1 MKTQLFVLGAR
12 DVEMIHIEN
21 ILSLHGERYVY
32 ALSPNGERVSP
43 RNASSGEWI
52 IDDPTIDLVDVDEI
66 VLIEL
71 TPPKDWP
78 YGSKTIVLDHHSEG
92 SIPFPSIFQLCTY
105 LVSGIEGLICGC
117 ADHDLR
123 IAYKAFDPAKVLDF
137 RRRSLNLSTG
147 DLEAAKAA
155 VERAP
160 LVGGVRIVSDSPNP
174 LVGDILLSRSE
185 MGLVCIPSDKEG
197 VRKWSF
203 SGAIAQEI
211 AETII
216 NNARAQGLEHYWFPT
231 RGVGGVYCDDPTSLI
246 DEQS

>member
-43 RNASSGEWI
+43 RNASTGEWV
-52 IDDPTIDLVDVDEI
+52 IDDPTIDLADVDEI

-71 TPPKDWP
+71 TPPQGWRWW
-78 YGSKTIVLDHHSEG
+78 SKTIVLDHHSEG
-92 SIPFPSIFQLCTY
+92 SMPFPSIFQLCTY

-137 RRRSLNLSTG
+137 RRRSLNLTTR
-147 DLEAAKAA
+147 DMEAAKAA

-174 LVGDILLSRSE
+174 LVGDVLLSNGE
-185 MGLVCIPSDKEG
+185 MGIVNIPSDKPG
-197 VRKWSF
+197 TKKWAF
-203 SGAIAQEI
+203 VGDVNPHI
-211 AETII
+211 AESII
-216 NNARAQGLEHYWFPT
+216 GNARAKGLEHYWMPQ
-231 RGVGGVYCDDPTSLI
+231 RGVGGVYCDDPQSLI
-246 DEQS
+246 PQ